1 MHHFLC
7 VKKVF
12 HLPFSDLESLLG
24 GGVTEGGPLG
34 GGGNC
39 LNMWLKDL
47 EASPRS
53 QLPSIDL
60 LESMEDSSLKI
71 ELTESFRI
79 KK

>member
-39 LNMWLKDL
+39 LNM
-47 EASPRS
+47 
-53 QLPSIDL
+53 
-60 LESMEDSSLKI
+60 
-71 ELTESFRI
+71 
-79 KK
+79 